1 MPSVHVHV
9 EVTGDIR
16 KLMEDVS
23 HLENVDTAGAMAAI
37 GEGLRESTIRRFD
50 TSTGPDGKKWKTSL
64 RVREKGGKTL
74 VKTAKM
80 KNSIHTEY
88 DKTGMAVG
96 TNSIKAT
103 THQFGDKGR
112 IIKPKR
118 KKALHFKFNGKWV
131 TKKKVVVNIP
141 ARPFL
146 GISEEDEED
155 IRKILDDMMRGE

>member
-1 MPSVHVHV
+1 MPSIHV

-16 KLMEDVS
+16 KLMQDVS

-74 VKTAKM
+74 VKTANLR
-80 KNSIHTEY
+80 NSIHTEH

-96 TNSIKAT
+96 TNNIYAA
-103 THQFGDKGR
+103 THQLGDKGR
-112 IIKPKR
+112 IIKPK
-118 KKALHFKFNGKWV
+118 KKKVLHFKINDKWV
-131 TKKKVVVNIP
+131 TKKKVVVDIP

-146 GISEEDEED
+146 GISEEDDED